1 MRISQKYKDA
11 IKQYTHTI
19 FGDTAEVF
27 LFGSRVD
34 DSRKGGDIDLYI
46 VPHTDDDRSK
56 LFSKKISF
64 LTQLKSVTGEQKID
78 VLISKDEHRSIEKE
92 ARMTGIAL

>member
-1 MRISQKYKDA
+1 MRISQNYIDA
-11 IKQYTHTI
+11 IKKYTHI
-19 FGDTAEVF
+19 VFGDTAEVF

-46 VPHTDDDRSK
+46 IPHSTDDRRK

-64 LTQLKSVTGEQKID
+64 LTQLKSVIGEQKID
-78 VLISKDEHRSIEKE
+78 VLIAKDEHKSIEKE